1 MFENKRWWHFLLEMS
16 ASVVC
21 AAALPAQAAGIE
33 VTDDRGRTVTLAA
46 PPQRVVSLLPSLS
59 ETVCELGQCHRLV
72 GVDRYSNYPATLQ
85 KLPQLGGGLDPNI
98 EAVVAMRPDLVLI
111 SISSRAAERL
121 EALGLKVVVLEPKT
135 HADVQR
141 VLRKVAQ
148 ALGQPVAEADKVWR
162 HIDAAV
168 SAAAQSL
175 PAPAK
180 ATRVYFEV
188 NRAPY
193 GAGASSFIGET
204 LTRLG
209 VQNILGP
216 ELGPFPKLNPEFVVR
231 ANPDLIMVGARNF
244 TGMTDRPG
252 WKGMRALR
260 DNRLCVFSLD
270 ESDMLVRPG
279 PRMAEA
285 ARLMAG
291 CIADKTAG
299 KTAGQAAPK
308 PAFQQPATA
317 ANPPSAKP
325 PEKGAKP

>member
-1 MFENKRWWHFLLEMS
+1 MFDTKRQRYFWFEIWVAMVWL
-16 ASVVC
+16 C
-21 AAALPAQAAGIE
+21 AGALPVQAAGIE

-72 GVDRYSNYPATLQ
+72 GVDRYSNFPATLQ

-98 EAVVAMRPDLVLI
+98 EAVVAARPDLVLI
-111 SISSRAAERL
+111 AMSSRAAARL

-135 HADVQR
+135 HVDVQR

-180 ATRVYFEV
+180 GLRVYFEV

-209 VQNILGP
+209 VKNILGP

-244 TGMTDRPG
+244 AGMTDRPG
-252 WKGMRALR
+252 WRGMKAIAQ
-260 DNRLCVFSLD
+260 DRLCVFSLD
-270 ESDMLVRPG
+270 ESDVLVRPG

-291 CIADKTAG
+291 CLG
-299 KTAGQAAPK
+299 
-308 PAFQQPATA
+308 
-317 ANPPSAKP
+317 AKF
-325 PEKGAKP
+325 PEKGSQR